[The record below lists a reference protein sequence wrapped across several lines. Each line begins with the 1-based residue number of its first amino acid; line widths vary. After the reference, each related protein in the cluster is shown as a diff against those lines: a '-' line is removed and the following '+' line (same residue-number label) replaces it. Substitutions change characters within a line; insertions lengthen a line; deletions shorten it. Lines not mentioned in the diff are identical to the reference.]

1 MAAARSLVD
10 LNFDCSFTRELPGDS
25 NTTNTRRQVL
35 GASYSLVAPTPC
47 AGEPKLV
54 AASTSAAAL
63 LDLDES
69 ELATQACACTSAL
82 PALLAAL
89 RAEPPLPSPAVT
101 SVMAG
106 ASPLPGGASWAAC
119 YGGHQFGNWASQ
131 LGDGRAIS
139 LAEVKNSRGERWE
152 VQLKGAGATP
162 YSRRGDGRAV
172 LRSSVRE
179 FVASEAMHALGVP
192 TTRALA
198 LVATGEGVVRD
209 MFYSG
214 DVREE
219 PGAICCRL
227 ARSFI
232 RFGSFQLPASRG
244 DEALV
249 ATLLDYTIKHH
260 YPGRSRAAMLGEVA
274 ERSAQLAARW
284 QAIGFVHGV
293 LNTDNCSILG
303 ETIDYGPFAW
313 MEVYD
318 ATYTPNTT
326 DLPGRRYCY
335 RNQPAVMLWNV
346 TQLANALLNG
356 GALSQEE
363 AQAAADRYA
372 PAFEKAYAS
381 EFSAKLGLRQPGAAA
396 PLLERLLE
404 AMGADRLDF
413 TLTFR
418 ALSRI
423 PSAPAGEAGGSAE
436 ALLAPLRSLLPA
448 SMPPPRAAAWASWV
462 ADYRAALVA
471 EGVPQAE
478 RAAGQDA
485 VNPLYVPRNYLLQ
498 QAIEAAELGDT
509 TVLDELLA
517 ALRTPF
523 TEQAGREALAAA
535 APQWALEK
543 PGVCVLSCSS

>member
-1 MAAARSLVD
+1 
-10 LNFDCSFTRELPGDS
+10 
-25 NTTNTRRQVL
+25 
-35 GASYSLVAPTPC
+35 
-47 AGEPKLV
+47 
-54 AASTSAAAL
+54 
-63 LDLDES
+63 
-69 ELATQACACTSAL
+69 
-82 PALLAAL
+82 
-89 RAEPPLPSPAVT
+89 
-101 SVMAG
+101 MAG
-106 ASPLPGGASWAAC
+106 AAPLPGGAPWAAC
-119 YGGHQFGNWASQ
+119 YGGHQFGSWASQ

-139 LAEVKNSRGERWE
+139 LAEVLNSKGERWE
-152 VQLKGAGATP
+152 VQLKGAGSTP

-172 LRSSVRE
+172 LRSSLRE
-179 FVASEAMHALGVP
+179 FVASEAMYALGVP

-198 LVATGEGVVRD
+198 LVSTGAGVIRD
-209 MFYSG
+209 MFYDG
-214 DVREE
+214 DAKEE

-227 ARSFI
+227 ARSFV

-249 ATLLDYTIKHH
+249 AKLLDYVIKHH
-260 YPGRSRAAMLGEVA
+260 YAGLSRAALLGELA
-274 ERSAQLAARW
+274 ERSAQLAASW
-284 QAIGFVHGV
+284 QAVGFIHGV
-293 LNTDNCSILG
+293 LNTDNCSVLG

-318 ATYTPNTT
+318 PTYTPNTT

-335 RNQPAVMLWNV
+335 RNQPAVMLWNI

-363 AQAAADRYA
+363 AQAGADRFA
-372 PAFEKAYAS
+372 PAFEMSYAAA
-381 EFSAKLGLRQPGAAA
+381 FSAKLGLRSPQVAA

-404 AMGADRLDF
+404 AMQADRTDF

-418 ALSRI
+418 ALSSI
-423 PSAPAGEAGGSAE
+423 PSTNPGEAESTE

-448 SMPPPRAAAWASWV
+448 SLGAARAAAWASWV

-498 QAIEAAELGDT
+498 QAIEAAEKGDLS
-509 TVLDELLA
+509 VLDELLA

-523 TEQAGREALAAA
+523 TAQPGREALAQA